1 MRNGIIELQIGAM
14 QNILS
19 DIKKQV
25 ANKQNVCVDDEQKVK
40 IGYINTTLEDIE
52 HNMKALEGYI
62 KECKGVM

>member
-25 ANKQNVCVDDEQKVK
+25 VNKQNVCVDDEQKVK

-52 HNMKALEGYI
+52 HNMKSLDGYI